1 MRIKLDENLSRH
13 LKAALVEAGHQVSTA
28 ADENL
33 LGKPDTDVA
42 AAARLEKMIVFT
54 LDVAFADLRRF
65 PPGKHP
71 GIVLFRPGSLG
82 PNAVNRFVLDF
93 VRDQNLESLVG
104 CIAIAEP
111 NRIRVRGVQPSQEQ
125 GM

>member
-13 LKAALVEAGHQVSTA
+13 LKAALIEAGHQASTA

-33 LGKPDTDVA
+33 LGKPDADVTA
-42 AAARLEKMIVFT
+42 AAKSENMIVFT

-65 PPGKHP
+65 PPGNHP

-82 PNAVNRFVLDF
+82 PITVNRFVLDF

-104 CIAIAEP
+104 SIVIAEP
-111 NRIRVRGVQPSQEQ
+111 NRIRVRGVQT
-125 GM
+125 

>member
-13 LKAALVEAGHQVSTA
+13 LKSALIEAGHEPSTV

-33 LGKPDTDVA
+33 LGKPDINIA
-42 AAARLEKMIVFT
+42 AAAKSENMMIFT

-65 PPGKHP
+65 PPGSHP

-82 PNAVNRFVLDF
+82 PIAVNRFVLNF
-93 VRDQNLESLVG
+93 VRDQNLESFVG
-104 CIAIAEP
+104 SIVVVEP
-111 NRIRVRGVQPSQEQ
+111 NRIRVRGLST
-125 GM
+125 